1 MIGRKVANVR
11 SHIGGKNGK
20 NGWDYKANGAD
31 MVVTAIGVHIKSAKE
46 VPNFSETLIPW
57 PNVVEIQLLPED
69 HKEQVDTKRGPGRP
83 KLAEATESH

>member
-20 NGWDYKANGAD
+20 SGWDHKMHGAD
-31 MVVTAIGVHIKSAKE
+31 MTITSIGVHIKTATE

-57 PNVVEIQLLPED
+57 PNVVEVQLLPEE
-69 HKEQVDTKRGPGRP
+69 HKEQSEPKRGPGRP
-83 KLAEATESH
+83 KLADTAEAH